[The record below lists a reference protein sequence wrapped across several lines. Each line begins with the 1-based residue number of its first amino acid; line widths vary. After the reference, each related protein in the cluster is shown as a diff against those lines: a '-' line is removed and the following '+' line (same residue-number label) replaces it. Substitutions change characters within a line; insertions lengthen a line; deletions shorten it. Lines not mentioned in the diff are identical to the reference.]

1 MPERIYISSSN
12 GRLEPLE
19 ETLFSSEDEL
29 QALLAEHPELL
40 DGEQIC
46 PRDARRWLLVTREKG
61 IAPSQGEAVRWSVDH
76 LLIDQDAVPTLAEVK
91 LGSNSEIR
99 RSIVGQLLEYAAHA
113 SETWTPEELRGA
125 LLAQGRDAQEEIAT
139 LLRTEDEADVDA
151 FWKDVS
157 TNLAAKRLRLLFV
170 ADRIP
175 DPLARVVEFLNGQMP
190 NIEVLAVEIKRFQGP
205 AGRTL
210 VPRVIGRT
218 SAVPSRSGSRQR
230 LTRESFLEG
239 FSDGDVRAVAV
250 RLLDTARQ
258 PGVDI
263 NYGTSYAVRID
274 VRCSAWARPIRVA
287 WLHSQPGRRGWRRTK
302 DFSFGAR
309 TFEDNLPEELQ
320 SVLQR
325 WEEQFSADGF
335 VEDVSSMEAR
345 AWAVSH
351 KDAVLHQD
359 LLAERLGRVISQ
371 LTSLDTAAAV

>member
-1 MPERIYISSSN
+1 MPERIYTSSSD

-29 QALLAEHPELL
+29 QALLADHPELL
-40 DGEQIC
+40 DGEQIR
-46 PRDARRWLLVTREKG
+46 PGDARRWILVTREKG
-61 IAPSQGEAVRWSVDH
+61 IAPSQGEAARWSVDH

-91 LGSNSEIR
+91 RGSNPEIR

-113 SETWTPEELRGA
+113 SETWTQEELRGA
-125 LLAQGRDAQEEIAT
+125 FVRRSEAQGRDAREEIAA

-157 TNLAAKRLRLLFV
+157 TNLATKRLRLLFV

-190 NIEVLAVEIKRFQGP
+190 DIEVLAVEIKRFHGP
-205 AGRTL
+205 SGQTL

-218 SAVPSRSGSRQR
+218 SAVRSRSGSGQR

-239 FSDGDVRAVAV
+239 FSDGDLRAVAA
-250 RLLDTARQ
+250 RLLDTVSQ
-258 PGVDI
+258 SGGDI
-263 NYGTSYAVRID
+263 DYGTSYAVRID
-274 VRCSAWARPIRVA
+274 VRCSARARPIRVA
-287 WLHSQPGRRGWRRTK
+287 WLHSLPEKKGWESTR
-302 DFSFGAR
+302 DFSFGTR
-309 TFEDNLPEELQ
+309 TFENDLPEELQ

-325 WEEQFSADGF
+325 WGEQFSADDF
-335 VEDVSSMEAR
+335 AEDVSSKNAQ

-351 KDAVLHQD
+351 KDAILHQD
-359 LLAERLGRVISQ
+359 LLIERLGHVISQ
-371 LTSLDTAAAV
+371 LTSS